1 MRLPVNI
8 QWGISLF
15 DIVKPYVFVS
25 PFIGYGLF
33 QDGVFIGAEEWNKF
47 QYGVGLGLGVNVWKF
62 QVAFKWNWDLNKSF
76 KTDLEAMV
84 DNLKTAK
91 FNGGSLSLAYI
102 F

>member
-1 MRLPVNI
+1 
-8 QWGISLF
+8 
-15 DIVKPYVFVS
+15 VKPYVFVS

-33 QDGVFIGAEEWNKF
+33 QDGVFIGAEQWNKF

-76 KTDLEAMV
+76 SSDLEGIV
-84 DNLKTAK
+84 DDLKAAK